1 RTPPVSPWTS
11 PAGPSPCRSAPP
23 TDRRGRAAPVPN
35 QSVRFDAAGEDYTA
49 TPVAIGAAF
58 TVLCWFRLAVDRNSY
73 ATAWGLDAGG
83 TSSTI
88 ALQTASNGS
97 TMRMVSGS
105 GTSHVVME
113 LTEGQW
119 IAFACVRTG
128 TGGAVGSV
136 RCRYGTDPAALAEFV
151 MPDGFGQWGSQAT
164 FDRLR
169 LGESQW
175 GSEWLNGNLAAVKVY
190 TRALSDAE
198 ITEELSYYAPVSTDG
213 LHAAYPFWD
222 GPSTADVSGNGVALT
237 GGTGTSAE
245 AGPGIPFERT
255 AEPGQAPGDVFDLTA
270 WKLTLPTEDPDD
282 PGDADEV
289 TQPELATFA
298 NDHFYLDDSSRM
310 VLVAP
315 TSGPGIETTGGSS
328 ASRCELREMQG
339 ENEAAWSIFDTEPR
353 SLTVT
358 GTFDPTSITG
368 GATPRKEMIIGQIH
382 GPLGNP
388 PLYLAC
394 EHHVATPRIR
404 LFKYNGSTSP
414 GVDNML
420 PGITA
425 TTEITYRIEYAPGAD
440 PAGGTGRVR
449 VYGALGGP
457 ENLPA
462 TPQFTFAPADFFD
475 QTSGWYFK

>member
-1 RTPPVSPWTS
+1 
-11 PAGPSPCRSAPP
+11 
-23 TDRRGRAAPVPN
+23 
-35 QSVRFDAAGEDYTA
+35 
-49 TPVAIGAAF
+49 
-58 TVLCWFRLAVDRNSY
+58 
-73 ATAWGLDAGG
+73 
-83 TSSTI
+83 
-88 ALQTASNGS
+88 
-97 TMRMVSGS
+97 
-105 GTSHVVME
+105 
-113 LTEGQW
+113 
-119 IAFACVRTG
+119 
-128 TGGAVGSV
+128 
-136 RCRYGTDPAALAEFV
+136 
-151 MPDGFGQWGSQAT
+151 
-164 FDRLR
+164 
-169 LGESQW
+169 
-175 GSEWLNGNLAAVKVY
+175 
-190 TRALSDAE
+190 
-198 ITEELSYYAPVSTDG
+198 
-213 LHAAYPFWD
+213 
-222 GPSTADVSGNGVALT
+222 
-237 GGTGTSAE
+237 
-245 AGPGIPFERT
+245 
-255 AEPGQAPGDVFDLTA
+255 
-270 WKLTLPTEDPDD
+270 
-282 PGDADEV
+282 
-289 TQPELATFA
+289 
-298 NDHFYLDDSSRM
+298 
-310 VLVAP
+310 
-315 TSGPGIETTGGSS
+315 
-328 ASRCELREMQG
+328 MQG

-475 QTSGWYFK
+475 QTSGWYFKAGAYNKTTVASASAGAATATISRLELVQPDGTTPPTTTGALDASLSLPLAALAGALTTTGQLGAVLATPPVTVAGSVRMSGVLAAELPVPTAALDAEQTAPAALAATVGLPGAELAGEVTALVELAAAAPLPLAELDGAVTAAGTLAAELAVPLAHLGGTGEAVGALGATLHLPAAALAGEVVASGELVVVLDLLAAALAGTSHVPGALDAEGLVPLAELTGAVAAPGELVAVAQLPVATLTAGGAVPGQLVAVLPLPRASLLVRPPVLVVTEIVGLQAAWPVKRGGLTARSLTRVIGLTAGVPTRELDGA